1 MFSSAFFLRSCL
13 LLVVFGV
20 YSELWGG
27 GWRWPDVH
35 IIFCIPSSGAYARP
49 PNPATHESVTVERRS
64 TYRGIGEREHMM
76 TSVCSLAWCFSLDG
90 LLSTESTSLSTA
102 IACPPTHLSFFV
114 LIHICRPRAQIC
126 FCTILT
132 QIATDTRARY
142 APLLWF
148 SFLLC
153 GPRSTC
159 SGRRFSQMTGA
170 RSYTRYSWKTACS
183 LSLASI
189 IRSIHSRSPG
199 ARHHQPAPSISNSFG
214 SASQRRACAR
224 FSMTVDAP
232 GRGDDRCCFGLIPLL
247 CQIALMRGMRVVKG
261 SDDGWHG
268 SQLLFNYRKVS

>member
-1 MFSSAFFLRSCL
+1 MHVSRYRRARAYDDFCLFSGMVLLSRRFAQHREHFFIDRHSM
-13 LLVVFGV
+13 
-20 YSELWGG
+20 S
-27 GWRWPDVH
+27 
-35 IIFCIPSSGAYARP
+35 
-49 PNPATHESVTVERRS
+49 ATHS
-64 TYRGIGEREHMM
+64 
-76 TSVCSLAWCFSLDG
+76 
-90 LLSTESTSLSTA
+90 
-102 IACPPTHLSFFV
+102 SFFV
-114 LIHICRPRAQIC
+114 LIHICRPRAQIG

-132 QIATDTRARY
+132 QIATDPRARY

-268 SQLLFNYRKVS
+268 SQLLFKYRKVS